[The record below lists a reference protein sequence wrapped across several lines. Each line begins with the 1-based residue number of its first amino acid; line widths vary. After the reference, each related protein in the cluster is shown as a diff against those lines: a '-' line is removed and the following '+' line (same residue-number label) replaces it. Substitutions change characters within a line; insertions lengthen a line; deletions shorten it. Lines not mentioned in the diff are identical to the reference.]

1 MMLKEHNYYYNPYL
15 PLDREGKGEMM
26 SLIRAMLL
34 LCTTILLSVAAFI
47 FSNYTKDRF
56 EIVSL
61 KDGVFIFDR
70 QSTASNFCNDS
81 KCIVLSSEFLIPKK
95 VLVSEIPGVT
105 VKTQLQV
112 QNPTAQVTTNP
123 APQNPAPQLNS
134 TSPMQNTVSP
144 TFSQPNFSQ
153 SNLPTQNTNP
163 SRNFNSLPQNNT
175 NFDNQ
180 NLQQDNNSQNDG
192 NDQNQ
197 DSFQN

>member
-1 MMLKEHNYYYNPYL
+1 MMSKEHNYYYNPYL
-15 PLDREGKGEMM
+15 PTDRDGKGEMM

-34 LCTTILLSVAAFI
+34 LCITILLSVGALL

-56 EIVSL
+56 EIVPL

-105 VKTQLQV
+105 VKPQLQV
-112 QNPTAQVTTNP
+112 QNPTAQVNPVP
-123 APQNPAPQLNS
+123 APQSNVPSRFN
-134 TSPMQNTVSP
+134 
-144 TFSQPNFSQ
+144 Q
-153 SNLPTQNTNP
+153 SNVPVQNNNSP
-163 SRNFNSLPQNNT
+163 QNFGVPPQNNP
-175 NFDNQ
+175 NFEAQSNQ
-180 NLQQDNNSQNDG
+180 TDQQNNNYGQNDG

-197 DSFQN
+197 DNFQN